1 MKQESRLLLR
11 IRTNVTGIVV
21 PLLVMA
27 AYLLGWPTIVQ
38 IALTVVFYAGILGTW
53 AVTTDLCS
61 WRADR
66 SARLRRL
73 RRRITGRRA

>member
-53 AVTTDLCS
+53 AVTTDLRS